1 MEPEPPQ
8 QETTNEMADWLATAR
23 GGSAEALGRVL
34 ELYRRYLLDVANAEL
49 DTMLQAKAGASD
61 LVQETFLEAQRIFD
75 RFGGGAGAELR
86 AWLRAILLNKV
97 ATFTR
102 HYRDTAKRQTGKEV
116 GIDVGSELQ
125 VHPEAPGDTP
135 SMVVNRAE
143 EAARVTAALERLP
156 EHYRQIIVWR
166 QLEGLAFED
175 MATRLNRSV
184 DAVRKLWWR
193 AIQQLQKEL
202 QDAPSV

>member
-1 MEPEPPQ
+1 MEPEPPP
-8 QETTNEMADWLATAR
+8 QELTDEMADWLATAR
-23 GGSAEALGRVL
+23 TGSADALGRVL
-34 ELYRRYLLDVANAEL
+34 ELYRRYLLDIANSEL
-49 DTMLQAKAGASD
+49 DTLLQAKAGASD

-75 RFGGGAGAELR
+75 RFGGGTGTDLR

-97 ATFTR
+97 STFTR
-102 HYRDTAKRQTGKEV
+102 HYRDTAKRQLGKEV
-116 GIDVGSELQ
+116 GLDAGSDLQ
-125 VHPEAPGDTP
+125 VHPPASGDTP
-135 SMVVNRAE
+135 SVLVNRAE
-143 EAARVTAALERLP
+143 QAARVTAALEKLP

-175 MATRLNRSV
+175 LAKRLDRSV

-202 QDAPSV
+202 QEEP